1 MTTPVRTILFAG
13 CCAIA
18 ALVTAPLVWMLF
30 EFSRT
35 NGTASY
41 ILLMPLVAMV
51 LGYQERDA
59 IFIFGEVRTDWR
71 LGLPLVLAGVVM
83 MITPSFRAAQASGD
97 LSAPVAA
104 LIAVWIGAFVLVYG
118 RSAARRAA
126 FPLLFLVCTVPL
138 PASWLAAAVQ
148 VLKNGSTEA
157 VALLFSATGSVYHRE
172 GYIFSLPGV
181 VIEIADECSG
191 IRSSIGLLL
200 TSLLA
205 GHLFLQ
211 KRWTRTALIVAVL
224 PMAILKNAI
233 RIVALTLLSIHV
245 DPGFLTGQLH
255 HEGGVVFFLLA
266 LALMVPILLLLRGF
280 ESARPS
286 PARARAV

>member
-1 MTTPVRTILFAG
+1 MTIAGRTVLFAG
-13 CCAIA
+13 CSAIA
-18 ALVTAPLVWMLF
+18 ALVEAPLMWTLF

-51 LGYQERDA
+51 LAYQERDV
-59 IFIFGEVRTDWR
+59 IFADVRTDWR
-71 LGLPLVLAGVVM
+71 LGLPLVLAGMAM
-83 MITPSFRAAQASGD
+83 MIAPSVRAAQASGD
-97 LSAPVAA
+97 LSAPAAA
-104 LIAVWIGAFVLVYG
+104 LVAVWIGAFVLVYG
-118 RSAARRAA
+118 RRAARRAA
-126 FPLLFLVCTVPL
+126 FPLLFLACTVPI
-138 PASWLAAAVQ
+138 PAPWLAAAVQ
-148 VLKNGSTEA
+148 VLKDGSTEA
-157 VALLFSATGSVYHRE
+157 VALLFSATGSVHHRD

-211 KRWTRTALIVAVL
+211 KGWTRTALIAAVL

-233 RIVALTLLSIHV
+233 RIVALTLLSVHV

-266 LALMVPILLLLRGF
+266 LALMTPILLLLRGV
-280 ESARPS
+280 ESPRPWV
-286 PARARAV
+286 PRARAV